1 LKNIKFA
8 AMRRRIDQ
16 GRANDSDILTAS
28 FTIACEIYHY
38 HGLYAKNDTDY
49 PDNDARDG
57 GGAPIARSS
66 RVAGR
71 KPGRTGGNRV

>member
-1 LKNIKFA
+1 
-8 AMRRRIDQ
+8 MRRRIDQ

-49 PDNDARDG
+49 PRQWCARWRRSANCSFEPG
-57 GGAPIARSS
+57 GRPKTRPNW
-66 RVAGR
+66 REPR
-71 KPGRTGGNRV
+71 LT